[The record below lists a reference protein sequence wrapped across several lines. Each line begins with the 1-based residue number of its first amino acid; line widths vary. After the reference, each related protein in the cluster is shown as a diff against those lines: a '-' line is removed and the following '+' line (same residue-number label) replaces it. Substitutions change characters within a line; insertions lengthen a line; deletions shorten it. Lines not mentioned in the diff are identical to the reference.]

1 MWCGISGHALNAKAS
16 KVVVLKCVFAFKV
29 PLIAKAQN
37 RGVLKCGWEVL
48 AESYHEEGKSC
59 GTKWGVRFR

>member
-1 MWCGISGHALNAKAS
+1 MRSTDYISKGTAVARLYKAREYLGMPLNAKAS

-37 RGVLKCGWEVL
+37 CEVLKSG
-48 AESYHEEGKSC
+48 
-59 GTKWGVRFR
+59 

>member
-1 MWCGISGHALNAKAS
+1 MPGMLGLWLLCVWCGISGHALNAKAS

-37 RGVLKCGWEVL
+37 RVVLKTGYGSL
-48 AESYHEEGKSC
+48 K
-59 GTKWGVRFR
+59 FNI